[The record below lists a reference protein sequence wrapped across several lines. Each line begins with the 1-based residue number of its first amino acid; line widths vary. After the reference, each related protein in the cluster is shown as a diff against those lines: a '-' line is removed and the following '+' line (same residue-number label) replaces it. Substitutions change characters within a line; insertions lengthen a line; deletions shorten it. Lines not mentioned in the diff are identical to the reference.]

1 MFVFL
6 VNVCAFYIIEEK
18 TTWRSQ
24 YNDCIPATP
33 KVKVGADMTYYVDE
47 SLDVDVPLNNKVWVG
62 YYQVVRVFE
71 YIGK

>member
-6 VNVCAFYIIEEK
+6 VNNCAFYITEEK
-18 TTWRSQ
+18 NTGSSQ

-33 KVKVGADMTYYVDE
+33 KVKVGTDMNYYVDE
-47 SLDVDVPLNNKVWVG
+47 SLDVDLPFNDTVWVG